1 MTGKVCSP
9 APRARETLSA
19 HVGGSVGVLNLGY
32 AWWLLTA
39 VIVVFAA
46 LLWYILGGW

>member
-1 MTGKVCSP
+1 MGKVCSP

-46 LLWYILGGW
+46 LFWYILGGW